1 MKNIQ
6 EVILTFLIKLNQ
18 HSQQYNEN
26 FNNFKNQIQEIKD
39 LLEKCK
45 NNQKDEMIKY
55 IKDKQDDFLE
65 KIKENHPVDF
75 SLEINNFN
83 LESKMKKIN

>member
-1 MKNIQ
+1 MK
-6 EVILTFLIKLNQ
+6 ILIILI
-18 HSQQYNEN
+18 
-26 FNNFKNQIQEIKD
+26 NQIQEIKD
-39 LLEKCK
+39 LFEKCK

-75 SLEINNFN
+75 SLEINNF
-83 LESKMKKIN
+83 

>member
-1 MKNIQ
+1 
-6 EVILTFLIKLNQ
+6 
-18 HSQQYNEN
+18 
-26 FNNFKNQIQEIKD
+26 
-39 LLEKCK
+39 
-45 NNQKDEMIKY
+45 MIKY

-83 LESKMKKIN
+83 LESKNEKNKLNEHNFFSKILNKLLFKSWNEIQTQINEIKEV

>member
-1 MKNIQ
+1 
-6 EVILTFLIKLNQ
+6 
-18 HSQQYNEN
+18 
-26 FNNFKNQIQEIKD
+26 
-39 LLEKCK
+39 
-45 NNQKDEMIKY
+45 MIKY

-83 LESKMKKIN
+83 LELKMKKIN